1 MSLTL
6 AVGRP
11 TLLDHVFA
19 RRLATDV
26 VLVVSG
32 AAVVSLAAQFTVPL
46 PFVPITGQTLAV
58 LLVGSALG
66 ASRGALSLVLYAVL
80 GLVGLPVFAPSD
92 DGSHLVGVAAFTHSS
107 GGYIIG
113 FIAAAAVT
121 GWLAQRAWDHRWLG
135 ALAAFGLGTAV
146 TFLFGTVWLA
156 FWLGHHGYPDDLVT
170 VLSLGVLPFI
180 PGSVIK
186 AALAAVI
193 VRGAW
198 SAVRRADGRSAS

>member
-19 RRLATDV
+19 RRLSTDV

-66 ASRGALSLVLYAVL
+66 ASRGALSLLVYASL
-80 GLVGLPVFAPSD
+80 GLAGLPVFAPSD
-92 DGSHLVGVAAFTHSS
+92 DGSHLVGVAAFSHSS
-107 GGYIIG
+107 GGYIVG

-135 ALAAFGLGTAV
+135 ALATFGLGTVV
-146 TFLFGTVWLA
+146 TFLFGAVWLA
-156 FWLGHHGYPDDLVT
+156 IWLGQNGYPNDLVA
-170 VLSLGVLPFI
+170 VLSLGVFPFVV
-180 PGSVIK
+180 GGAIK
-186 AALAAVI
+186 ALLAAVI

-198 SAVRRADGRSAS
+198 SAVRRADERSAL